1 MLITHELMNN
11 KSYLVKRYVEICIFK
26 QKKLKK
32 FLNKKFSVPFTH
44 GIALIFTISAYF
56 AWQLISGINSKN
68 SAKINQY
75 LVVSF
80 FITIVV
86 LITGVAFLKPLHIIE
101 ICWNIFVFIHAY
113 SLFLKIVKDAITG
126 GI

>member
-44 GIALIFTISAYF
+44 GIAHHRIFFSNCKVWVLNF
-56 AWQLISGINSKN
+56 EK
-68 SAKINQY
+68 
-75 LVVSF
+75 V
-80 FITIVV
+80 VV
-86 LITGVAFLKPLHIIE
+86 LKILIQI
-101 ICWNIFVFIHAY
+101 
-113 SLFLKIVKDAITG
+113 SLIDNPS
-126 GI
+126 

>member
-44 GIALIFTISAYF
+44 GIALISK
-56 AWQLISGINSKN
+56 WQEN
-68 SAKINQY
+68 
-75 LVVSF
+75 
-80 FITIVV
+80 
-86 LITGVAFLKPLHIIE
+86 
-101 ICWNIFVFIHAY
+101 NI
-113 SLFLKIVKDAITG
+113 K
-126 GI
+126 

>member
-44 GIALIFTISAYF
+44 GIA
-56 AWQLISGINSKN
+56 Q
-68 SAKINQY
+68 
-75 LVVSF
+75 
-80 FITIVV
+80 
-86 LITGVAFLKPLHIIE
+86 KPLNNIPEHI
-101 ICWNIFVFIHAY
+101 CYLSSQFVCCFFPSVY
-113 SLFLKIVKDAITG
+113 LKLQNGQEMNGKKYRLAFSEFAETYIY
-126 GI
+126 